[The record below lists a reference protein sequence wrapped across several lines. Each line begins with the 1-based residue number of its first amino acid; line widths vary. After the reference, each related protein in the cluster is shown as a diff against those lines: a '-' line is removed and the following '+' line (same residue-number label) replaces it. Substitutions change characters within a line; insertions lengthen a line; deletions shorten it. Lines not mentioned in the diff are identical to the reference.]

1 MRRGLVSFF
10 IVSEGGDNLKKILKW
25 LIEQMA
31 DMSILTG
38 IILLAIGLYMIYI
51 PLALI
56 IPGLFLIYL
65 GWPKGKKVK

>member
-1 MRRGLVSFF
+1 LSK
-10 IVSEGGDNLKKILKW
+10 GGDNLKKISKW
-25 LIEQMA
+25 LMEQTA
-31 DMSILTG
+31 DISILAG
-38 IILLAIGLYMIYI
+38 IILLAIGLYMVYI

>member
-1 MRRGLVSFF
+1 
-10 IVSEGGDNLKKILKW
+10 
-25 LIEQMA
+25 MA